1 MEIGTERY
9 QMLDLMLRPAFW
21 VEEGVIRHM
30 NTAAASLLLSEGMA
44 VEGLIASAL
53 EEYAQLSE
61 GCLHLQLCIGG
72 QNMGATVI
80 CREGGQLFLPD
91 TLDASAQF
99 QSLSLTAMQLREPLS
114 GLNAIIESIL
124 PSAAPE
130 YAAMANR
137 RLHQMLRIIGNM
149 SDAAQYADPDRC
161 HKEYTEV
168 CGFLEELLE
177 KAEGLMQHIGIRIES
192 NIPRE
197 SIYTLIDREQ
207 LERAVYNL
215 LSNAAKFG
223 QSKGNIQV
231 RLVRRGQKLYLSVQS
246 SGNSSAAG
254 SFYDRFLREPTLEDP
269 TRGVG
274 LGMVL
279 IRSVAANHGGAVLV
293 DHPDAEHTR
302 ITLSLAICHGKGD
315 LVRSPVLRLDYAGE
329 RDHGL
334 LELSD
339 VLPAELYAME

>member
-1 MEIGTERY
+1 MEIGTERN

-91 TLDASAQF
+91 TLDTSAQF

-124 PSAAPE
+124 PSADPE

-137 RLHQMLRIIGNM
+137 RMHQLLRIIGNM
-149 SDAAQYADPDRC
+149 SDVAQYADPDRC

-177 KAEGLMQHIGIRIES
+177 KAEELMHHIGIRIES

-246 SGNSSAAG
+246 SGNSSAG
-254 SFYDRFLREPTLEDP
+254 IVSPRFCTTTLALPSINATLRYRSEPA
-269 TRGVG
+269 RANF
-274 LGMVL
+274 
-279 IRSVAANHGGAVLV
+279 AAF
-293 DHPDAEHTR
+293 
-302 ITLSLAICHGKGD
+302 S
-315 LVRSPVLRLDYAGE
+315 SRL
-329 RDHGL
+329 
-334 LELSD
+334 
-339 VLPAELYAME
+339 